1 MKQLVTPLRLTVAA
15 AALLLT
21 GFAAAPVFAQTSAMD
36 FDAAVPCGAFAR
48 HVGGAWTALSPVT
61 LNVDNGMAISIA
73 PGQTMPAGSTIGGV
87 AVPIILDRHCGNM

>member
-1 MKQLVTPLRLTVAA
+1 MKRFATPLRLQVAA
-15 AALLLT
+15 AALLLA
-21 GFAAAPVFAQTSAMD
+21 GLGAAPVYAQTTAMD

-48 HVGGAWTALSPVT
+48 QAGGAWTALSPVT

-73 PGQTMPAGSTIGGV
+73 PGQTMAAGSTIGGV